1 MNLVAHLSFRG
12 DKMKRQLFGLSIKIG
27 RINEKHIRI
36 AIATGV
42 LALLALG
49 AGAPFGVTDF

>member
-1 MNLVAHLSFRG
+1 
-12 DKMKRQLFGLSIKIG
+12 MKQQLFGLSIKVG

-49 AGAPFGVTDF
+49 AGAPFGVSDF